1 MLINT
6 AEVCFTTAHHTF
18 PDTGI
23 HYFTKY
29 HVLSLVTS
37 WPCTWAEVVEVVVSS
52 IREVPGEG
60 AGINFGRGGGTG
72 AQRIPPMK
80 QILLLHPGGLL
91 LLCRGETHKI
101 KIGDK
106 GDVKRK
112 EEKDKERNL

>member
-1 MLINT
+1 M
-6 AEVCFTTAHHTF
+6 
-18 PDTGI
+18 
-23 HYFTKY
+23 
-29 HVLSLVTS
+29 TS
-37 WPCTWAEVVEVVVSS
+37 RPCTWAEVVEVVVSS
-52 IREVPGEG
+52 IREVPGQG

-91 LLCRGETHKI
+91 LLCRGETHKR
-101 KIGDK
+101 KN